1 MRIEQKREQKRQK
14 KELIREVKQDEIIT
28 EWLIIFLIRTSHARM

>member
-28 EWLIIFLIRTSHARM
+28 E